1 MMVEQAEEDVQVT
14 IEVVLDGE
22 MMGVDKEVNRKV
34 DGEVDEL
41 LEVV

>member
-1 MMVEQAEEDVQVT
+1 MVEQAEEDIQVT

-22 MMGVDKEVNRKV
+22 MMGADKEVNRKV

>member
-1 MMVEQAEEDVQVT
+1 MVEQADIQVT

-22 MMGVDKEVNRKV
+22 MMGVDKELNRKV

>member
-1 MMVEQAEEDVQVT
+1 MVEQAEEDVQVT

-22 MMGVDKEVNRKV
+22 MMGVDKEVNRKG

>member
-1 MMVEQAEEDVQVT
+1 MSRRRRIYSIQVT

-22 MMGVDKEVNRKV
+22 MMGADKEVNRKV